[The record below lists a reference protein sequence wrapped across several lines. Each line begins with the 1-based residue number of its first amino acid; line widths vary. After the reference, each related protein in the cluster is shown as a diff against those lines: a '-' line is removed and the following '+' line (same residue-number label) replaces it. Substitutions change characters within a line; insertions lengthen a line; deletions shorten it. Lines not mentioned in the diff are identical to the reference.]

1 MPRILVLVL
10 LVAVG
15 AAAPAHAQ
23 DKKKR
28 KRDRPPSTVEVQ
40 LLGINDFHGHLE
52 ADTPG
57 TVTRR
62 LHPAEVRVPA
72 GGAEYLATH
81 IRALKRRNPNTLV
94 VAAGDLVGASPML
107 SSLFHDEP
115 TIEALNAIGLDVSAV
130 GNHEFDEGPAELLR
144 LKRGGCH
151 PRDGCRDGNGYR
163 GADFAFL
170 AANVTSVRT
179 GRTLF
184 PPYVIKRIGGV
195 RIGFIGMTLEGTPE
209 LLLPIFSNLMHFA
222 DEADTANRY
231 VRELRRKKVR
241 AIVVLLHEGGAP
253 IRRASPDGCPGLS
266 GPLEDIINRTSSE
279 VDVFLTGHTHAA
291 YDCVVDRRRVTSAG
305 SFGRLITRVTLK
317 VNRRRDD
324 IVRARADNWVVGQ
337 DVMRAP
343 DMTKLI
349 ARYARFA
356 DPLRKRVIGRLASYA
371 SRGANRAG
379 ERPMGTMT
387 ADAEQVATGA
397 DAAFVNPGEVR
408 RGLSAGEV
416 TYGRAFASLPFGS
429 TLVTMTLTG
438 GEVLELL
445 KEQWCG
451 RSRPRV
457 LQPSSGVSYTWS
469 KQVADSIL
477 DTPCDTAPHPV
488 SALEIGGEPA
498 DTQRHYRITVSS
510 RLAGGFNRFDILE
523 GGIDQVGG
531 PDETAALEG
540 HLSPSVTGDP
550 IVPPPRSRIAVAP

>member
-1 MPRILVLVL
+1 MLVLAIVAA
-10 LVAVG
+10 LV

-23 DKKKR
+23 KKR
-28 KRDRPPSTVEVQ
+28 ERPPDRIEVQ

-52 ADTPG
+52 PDTPG
-57 TVTRR
+57 TITRR
-62 LHPAEVRVPA
+62 LRPTEQRVPA

-81 IRALKRRNPNTLV
+81 IRRLERRNRNTLV
-94 VAAGDLVGASPML
+94 VAAGDLVGASPLL

-115 TIEALNAIGLDVSAV
+115 AIEAMNAIGLDVSAV

-144 LKRGGCH
+144 LQRGGCH
-151 PRDGCRDGNGYR
+151 RSDGCADGNGYR
-163 GADFAFL
+163 GADFPFL

-184 PPYVIKRIGGV
+184 PPYVIKSVGGV

-209 LLLPIFSNLMHFA
+209 LLLPVFSSVLHFA

-231 VRELRRKKVR
+231 VSELKRKKVK

-266 GPLEDIINRTSSE
+266 GPLEDIVNRTSRE

-291 YDCVVDRRRVTSAG
+291 YDCVIDGRRVTSAA

-317 VNRRRDD
+317 ISRRRND

-343 DMTKLI
+343 DITRLI

-356 DPLRKRVIGRLASYA
+356 DPLRKRVIGRLGSYA

-387 ADAEQVATGA
+387 ADAHRQATGS

-408 RGLSAGEV
+408 RGLPAGEI

-429 TLVTMTLTG
+429 TLVAMSLYG
-438 GEVLELL
+438 ADVLELL

-451 RSRPRV
+451 RARQRV

-469 KQVADSIL
+469 AQVAASIL
-477 DTPCDTAPHPV
+477 DKPCAGAPNPV
-488 SALEIGGEPA
+488 SNLEIAGAPVEPE
-498 DTQRHYRITVSS
+498 RLYRITVSS
-510 RLAGGFNRFDILE
+510 RLAQGFNRFDALE
-523 GGIDQVGG
+523 PGVDQVGG
-531 PDETAALEG
+531 PDETAALEAY
-540 HLSPSVTGDP
+540 LAPSLTGDP
-550 IVPPPRSRIAVAP
+550 AIPPVRNRIAVAP

>member
-1 MPRILVLVL
+1 MPRILVLA
-10 LVAVG
+10 LVAALV
-15 AAAPAHAQ
+15 AAAPAQAE
-23 DKKKR
+23 KKK
-28 KRDRPPSTVEVQ
+28 KKLPDKVEVQ

-57 TVTRR
+57 TVTKR
-62 LHPAEVRVPA
+62 LRPTEVQVPA

-81 IRALKRRNPNTLV
+81 VRALERRNRNTLV
-94 VAAGDLVGASPML
+94 VAAGDLVGASPLL

-115 TIEALNAIGLDVSAV
+115 SIEALNEIGLDVSAV

-144 LKRGGCH
+144 LQRGGCH
-151 PRDGCRDGNGYR
+151 PRDGCADGNGYR
-163 GADFAFL
+163 GADFPFL

-179 GRTLF
+179 GRTIF
-184 PPYVIKRIGGV
+184 PPYVIKRVGGV

-209 LLLPIFSNLMHFA
+209 LLLPVFSSVLHFA

-231 VRELRRKKVR
+231 VRELRRKKVK
-241 AIVVLLHEGGAP
+241 AIVVLLHEGS
-253 IRRASPDGCPGLS
+253 SPVRPTAVDGCPGLS
-266 GPLEDIINRTSSE
+266 GPIEDIVDRTSRE

-291 YDCVVDRRRVTSAG
+291 YNCVIDGRRVTSAA
-305 SFGRLITRVTLK
+305 SFGRLITRVTLEIS
-317 VNRRRDD
+317 RRRNDV
-324 IVRARADNWVVGQ
+324 VRARAHNWIVGQ

-343 DMTKLI
+343 DISRLI

-387 ADAEQVATGA
+387 ADAMRQATGA

-408 RGLSAGEV
+408 RGLSAGEI

-429 TLVTMTLTG
+429 TLATVSMYGLD
-438 GEVLELL
+438 VLELL

-451 RSRPRV
+451 RSRQRV
-457 LQPSSGVSYTWS
+457 LQPSSVSYLWS

-477 DTPCDTAPHPV
+477 GQPCAGAANPV
-488 SALEIGGEPA
+488 SNLRIAGGPLEPE
-498 DTQRHYRITVSS
+498 RLYRVTVSS
-510 RLAGGFNRFDILE
+510 RLAEGFNRFDALAP
-523 GGIDQVGG
+523 GANKVGG
-531 PDETAALEG
+531 PDETAALETY
-540 HLSPSVTGDP
+540 LAPSLTGDP
-550 IVPPPRSRIAVAP
+550 ISPPVRNRIAVAP

>member
-1 MPRILVLVL
+1 VPRILVLA
-10 LVAVG
+10 LVAALV
-15 AAAPAHAQ
+15 AATPAHAQ
-23 DKKKR
+23 KKKR
-28 KRDRPPSTVEVQ
+28 EKPPDRVEVQ

-52 ADTPG
+52 PDTPG
-57 TVTRR
+57 TVTRQVR
-62 LHPAEVRVPA
+62 PAEERVPA

-81 IRALKRRNPNTLV
+81 IRRLERRDPNTLV
-94 VAAGDLVGASPML
+94 VAAGDLVGASPLL

-115 TIEALNAIGLDVSAV
+115 AIEALNAIGLDVSAV

-144 LKRGGCH
+144 LQRGGCH
-151 PRDGCRDGNGYR
+151 PTDGCADGNGYR
-163 GADFAFL
+163 GADFPFL

-184 PPYVIKRIGGV
+184 PPYVIKRVAGV

-209 LLLPIFSNLMHFA
+209 LLLPVFSSVLHFA

-231 VRELRRKKVR
+231 VRELRRQKVQ

-266 GPLEDIINRTSSE
+266 GPLVDIVDRTSRE

-291 YDCVVDRRRVTSAG
+291 YDCVVDGRRVTSAA

-317 VNRRRDD
+317 ISRSRNDV
-324 IVRARADNWVVGQ
+324 VRARADNWVVGQ

-343 DMTKLI
+343 DITRLI

-356 DPLRKRVIGRLASYA
+356 DPLRKRVIGRMASYV

-387 ADAEQVATGA
+387 ADAELLATGA
-397 DAAFVNPGEVR
+397 EVAFVNPGEVR
-408 RGLSAGEV
+408 RGLSAGEI

-429 TLVTMTLTG
+429 TLTTMSLYG
-438 GEVLELL
+438 ADILELL

-451 RSRPRV
+451 RSRTRV
-457 LQPSSGVSYTWS
+457 LQPSGVTYTWS
-469 KQVADSIL
+469 AQVAASIL
-477 DTPCDTAPHPV
+477 DQPCLGAPNPV
-488 SALEIGGEPA
+488 SGLEIAGAPVELE
-498 DTQRHYRITVSS
+498 RLYRITVSS
-510 RLAGGFNRFDILE
+510 RLAEGFNRFDALAP
-523 GGIDQVGG
+523 GASKVGG
-531 PDETAALEG
+531 PDEAAALEAY
-540 HLSPSVTGDP
+540 LAPSVTGDP
-550 IVPPPRSRIAVAP
+550 LVPPVRNRIVVAP

>member
-1 MPRILVLVL
+1 MLRILVLTLLAVL
-10 LVAVG
+10 V
-15 AAAPAHAQ
+15 AAPAHAQ
-23 DKKKR
+23 KKK
-28 KRDRPPSTVEVQ
+28 KRDRPPTSVEVQ

-57 TVTRR
+57 TVTRHLR
-62 LHPAEVRVPA
+62 PVEQRVPA
-72 GGAEYLATH
+72 GGVEYLATH
-81 IRALKRRNPNTLV
+81 IRRLKRRNPNTLV
-94 VAAGDLVGASPML
+94 VAAGDLVGASPLL

-115 TIEALNAIGLDVSAV
+115 AIEALNAIGLDVSAV

-163 GADFAFL
+163 GAEFPFL

-209 LLLPIFSNLMHFA
+209 LLLPVFSSLLHFA

-231 VRELRRKKVR
+231 VRELKRKKVK

-253 IRRASPDGCPGLS
+253 IRPTSPDGCSGLS
-266 GPLEDIINRTSSE
+266 GPLEDIVTRTSRE

-291 YDCVVDRRRVTSAG
+291 YDCVIDRRRVTSAG

-317 VNRRRDD
+317 IDRRRNDV
-324 IVRARADNWVVGQ
+324 VRARADNWVVGQ

-343 DMTKLI
+343 DMTRLI

-356 DPLRKRVIGRLASYA
+356 DPLRKRVIGRLATYA

-379 ERPMGTMT
+379 ERPMGTMA
-387 ADAEQVATGA
+387 ADAERVATGA

-416 TYGRAFASLPFGS
+416 TYGRAFGSLPFGS

-438 GEVLELL
+438 GDVLELL

-457 LQPSSGVSYTWS
+457 LQPSGVTYTWS
-469 KQVADSIL
+469 RQVATSIL
-477 DTPCDTAPHPV
+477 ETPCATAPHPV
-488 SALEIGGEPA
+488 SGLEIAGEPA
-498 DTQRHYRITVSS
+498 EVQRYYRVTVSS
-510 RLAGGFNRFDILE
+510 RLADGFNRFDTLE
-523 GGIDQVGG
+523 HGFDKVGG
-531 PDETAALEG
+531 PDETAALEA
-540 HLSPSVTGDP
+540 HLAPSLTGDP
-550 IVPPPRSRIAVAP
+550 IVPPPRNRIAVAP

>member
-1 MPRILVLVL
+1 MPRILVLA
-10 LVAVG
+10 LVAALV
-15 AAAPAHAQ
+15 AAAPAQAQ
-23 DKKKR
+23 KKKR
-28 KRDRPPSTVEVQ
+28 ERLPDEVEVQ

-57 TVTRR
+57 TVIRR
-62 LHPAEVRVPA
+62 LHPTEVRVPA

-81 IRALKRRNPNTLV
+81 VRALKRRNRNTLV
-94 VAAGDLVGASPML
+94 VAAGDLVGASPLL

-115 TIEALNAIGLDVSAV
+115 AIEALNAIGLDVSAV

-144 LKRGGCH
+144 LQRGGCH
-151 PRDGCRDGNGYR
+151 PSDGCADGNGYR
-163 GADFAFL
+163 GADFPFL

-184 PPYVIKRIGGV
+184 PPYVIKRVGGV
-195 RIGFIGMTLEGTPE
+195 RIGIIGMTLEGTPE
-209 LLLPIFSNLMHFA
+209 LLLPVFSTVLHFA

-231 VRELRRKKVR
+231 VRELKRKKVQ

-266 GPLEDIINRTSSE
+266 GPLEDIVDRTSRE

-291 YDCVVDRRRVTSAG
+291 YDCVIDGRRVTSAA

-317 VNRRRDD
+317 ISRRRNDV
-324 IVRARADNWVVGQ
+324 VRATADNWVVGQ

-343 DMTKLI
+343 DITRLI
-349 ARYARFA
+349 GRYARFA
-356 DPLRKRVIGRLASYA
+356 DPLRKRVIGRMASYA

-387 ADAEQVATGA
+387 ADAELLATGA
-397 DAAFVNPGEVR
+397 EAAFVNPGEVR
-408 RGLSAGEV
+408 RGLSAGEI

-429 TLVTMTLTG
+429 TLVTMSLYG
-438 GEVLELL
+438 ADVHELL

-451 RSRPRV
+451 RPSPRV

-469 KQVADSIL
+469 AQVAASIL
-477 DTPCDTAPHPV
+477 DQPCLGAPNPV
-488 SALEIGGEPA
+488 SGLHIAGAPVEPE
-498 DTQRHYRITVSS
+498 RLYRITVSS
-510 RLAGGFNRFDILE
+510 RLAEGFNRFDALAP
-523 GGIDQVGG
+523 GASKVGG
-531 PDETAALEG
+531 PDETAALETY
-540 HLSPSVTGDP
+540 LAPSLTGDP
-550 IVPPPRSRIAVAP
+550 IVPPVRNRIVVAP